1 MDCPS
6 CGKEIGATMEEV
18 DIPHSGA
25 TIITTYKCAHCGYKR
40 SDVWHVEEREGTRLT
55 FEFSGESDLSVRV
68 VKSARATVRIPELG
82 IEVKPGPASEGYI
95 SNVEGVLERM
105 EDAMAGMKELLP
117 KKDGKLR
124 ELVSKINWFRQG
136 KGGFTLVIEDP
147 SGNSAIVSKKTKEEK
162 LTRGG

>member
-1 MDCPS
+1 M
-6 CGKEIGATMEEV
+6 
-18 DIPHSGA
+18 
-25 TIITTYKCAHCGYKR
+25 
-40 SDVWHVEEREGTRLT
+40 
-55 FEFSGESDLSVRV
+55 RV